1 MNDAIADRRKE
12 GEGLIFSIQRYSIHD
27 GPGIR
32 TTVFFKGCPL
42 RCRWCSNP
50 ESINPYPEL
59 IFRVARCDGCGRC
72 ISVCAPAALSPGQG
86 CVQLDRGKCDLCLQC
101 LDTCFAEALEVTGR
115 YYGLEEVLDECL
127 KDAPF
132 YGNSGGGV
140 TLSGGEPLNQPSFAI
155 NLLKLCKE
163 NGLHTTLDTCGYIKW
178 EVLEQALPYT
188 DLVLY
193 DIKHMDP
200 ETHKNWMGV
209 SNELILE
216 NLQRISLMQKNRIW
230 IRIPVIPGVNDSPG
244 NIEKTAR
251 MAAGLSVE
259 KLSLLG
265 YHEWGKPKYD
275 AVGREYGL
283 ASIVPPSKERMEEL
297 AGIVAGTGIEVT
309 IDY

>member
-1 MNDAIADRRKE
+1 MNEAIENGGKK

-59 IFRVARCDGCGRC
+59 IFRAARCDGCGRC
-72 ISVCAPAALSPGQG
+72 IPACAPAALSAGQG
-86 CVQLDRGKCDLCLQC
+86 CVQLDRQKCDLCLKC
-101 LDTCFAEALEVTGR
+101 PDTCFADALEVTGR
-115 YYGLEEVLDECL
+115 YYSLDEIFDECL

-140 TLSGGEPLNQPSFAI
+140 TLSGGEPLSQSSFAVG
-155 NLLKLCKE
+155 LLEACKE
-163 NGLHTTLDTCGYIKW
+163 HGLHTALDTCGHIKW
-178 EVLEQALPYT
+178 EVLEQALPST

-200 ETHKNWMGV
+200 ETHKKATGV
-209 SNELILE
+209 SNGLILD
-216 NLQRISLMQKNRIW
+216 NLQRMSLERKNRIW
-230 IRIPVIPGVNDSPG
+230 IRIPVIPGFNDSPE
-244 NIEKTAR
+244 NIERTAG
-251 MAAGLSVE
+251 MAAGLGVE
-259 KLSLLG
+259 KISLLA
-265 YHEWGKPKYD
+265 YHEWGKPKYE

-283 ASIVPPSKERMEEL
+283 PHTSPPSKERMEEL
-297 AGIVAGTGIEVT
+297 AGMVLRMGVEVT